1 MSHVMPLRRPFRGTR
16 PVAAPTSTTAQ
27 EFGPDSDPTRGGMAA
42 GWLGMMALASVFV
55 ASGCQTPQQTA
66 AMPTAY
72 PAHPSAYPAPM
83 TVAPPATGTI
93 GQPAPYGSFASA
105 PMAGQ
110 PTTALAPPSLPA
122 APAPAAPT
130 NNSWTWAPSS
140 QPAAPPNIQQYGNQL
155 QTQTNQY
162 AQSLNNQAQQ
172 YAGQLQQQPQQ
183 MANQMQQYANQQG
196 QQINNQLQ
204 AAGNQ
209 YSQQFNNQLQQF
221 NNQTQAAL
229 QSQQQALSGQMQQAM
244 PQVPQQQTANGNW
257 WPFTSPAGM
266 PPSRSTPAQPVKY

>member
-1 MSHVMPLRRPFRGTR
+1 MSHAMPLRRPFHGLR
-16 PVAAPTSTTAQ
+16 PVAASASTPADDR
-27 EFGPDSDPTRGGMAA
+27 GPDSAA
-42 GWLGMMALASVFV
+42 KSGALAPGWLGMMALACVLI

-66 AMPTAY
+66 AMPMAY
-72 PAHPSAYPAPM
+72 PSHPSAYPAPM
-83 TVAPPATGTI
+83 TVAPPATGMI
-93 GQPAPYGSFASA
+93 GQPAPYGNFAAA
-105 PMAGQ
+105 PMAPQ

-122 APAPAAPT
+122 APAAAAPT

-155 QTQTNQY
+155 QNQTNQY
-162 AQSLNNQAQQ
+162 AQGLNNQAQQ
-172 YAGQLQQQPQQ
+172 YTNQLQQQPQQ

-229 QSQQQALSGQMQQAM
+229 QSQQQALSGQIQQAM

>member
-1 MSHVMPLRRPFRGTR
+1 MR
-16 PVAAPTSTTAQ
+16 PVAAPASTPADDR
-27 EFGPDSDPTRGGMAA
+27 GPDFAA
-42 GWLGMMALASVFV
+42 KSGASAPRWLGAMALASVLI

-83 TVAPPATGTI
+83 TVAPPATGMI
-93 GQPAPYGSFASA
+93 GQPAPYGNFASA
-105 PMAGQ
+105 PMAPQ

-122 APAPAAPT
+122 STAPAAPT

-162 AQSLNNQAQQ
+162 AQGLNNQAQQ
-172 YAGQLQQQPQQ
+172 YANQLQQQPQQ

-221 NNQTQAAL
+221 NNQTQQAL
-229 QSQQQALSGQMQQAM
+229 QSQQQALSGQM

-257 WPFTSPAGM
+257 WPFTTPAGM